1 MKRMH
6 GGVLVLALLAGR
18 APWGSAQHKPLPT
31 QPAPAAAPDA
41 APEMAALTVDVVGRI
56 PSVDRENLKKYWPAV
71 EIRTK
76 ERWMQGLPADAK
88 PPESAA
94 GQAKIT
100 AIVHTDGRVTN
111 VAVES
116 SAGKA
121 SLDRAAR
128 LAIVNAAPF
137 DAFPYGIATDAVKV
151 RFTFVYNGG
160 AVAPAAPSVK

>member
-1 MKRMH
+1 MKQMQS
-6 GGVLVLALLAGR
+6 GVLVLALLAGLG
-18 APWGSAQHKPLPT
+18 PLGSAQHKPLPT
-31 QPAPAAAPDA
+31 QPAPAPGAV
-41 APEMAALTVDVVGRI
+41 PEAAALTVDVVSRI
-56 PSVDRENLKKYWPAV
+56 PSVDRENLKNYWTGV
-71 EIRTK
+71 ESRTK

-94 GQAKIT
+94 GQVKIT

-128 LAIVNAAPF
+128 LAIMNTAPF

-160 AVAPAAPSVK
+160 AAPPPAPSVQ